1 MIEAILFDFD
11 GVIRQWDESDL
22 WTFETE
28 ANIERGTVFAVAFS
42 KELHAPL
49 TRGELTWVQWKD
61 ETERILVESHG
72 VFIRPIVNRFFAFEG
87 RIDLEMVKLIKQLP
101 KNLRLGILTNNHD
114 RFEEYLQRV
123 GVAELFDAVINT
135 HRIGVAKPEKL
146 AYEKAVSR
154 LSVEPENCLFVDDVE
169 GNVDGGEAAG
179 LKCHHFQNQTGLVE
193 FLKKFDIQLISDRK

>member
-49 TRGELTWVQWKD
+49 TRGELTWAQWKD

-72 VFIRPIVNRFFAFEG
+72 AFIRPIVKRFFAFEG

-123 GVAELFDAVINT
+123 GVA
-135 HRIGVAKPEKL
+135 
-146 AYEKAVSR
+146 
-154 LSVEPENCLFVDDVE
+154 
-169 GNVDGGEAAG
+169 
-179 LKCHHFQNQTGLVE
+179 
-193 FLKKFDIQLISDRK
+193 

>member
-49 TRGELTWVQWKD
+49 TRGELTWAQWKD
-61 ETERILVESHG
+61 ETERILVASHG
-72 VFIRPIVNRFFAFEG
+72 AFIRPIVKRFFAFEG
-87 RIDLEMVKLIKQLP
+87 RIDLDMVKLIKQLP

-135 HRIGVAKPEKL
+135 HRIGVAKPDKL
-146 AYEKAVSR
+146 AYQKAVSH
-154 LSVEPENCLFVDDVE
+154 LSVEPENCLFIDDVE

-193 FLKKFDIQLISDRK
+193 FLKKFDIQLISDSK

>member
-49 TRGELTWVQWKD
+49 TRGELTWAQWKD

-72 VFIRPIVNRFFAFEG
+72 AFIRPIVRRFFAFEG
-87 RIDLEMVKLIKQLP
+87 RIDLNMVKLIKQLP

-146 AYEKAVSR
+146 AYQKAVSH
-154 LSVEPENCLFVDDVE
+154 LSVEPQNCLFIDDVE

-193 FLKKFDIQLISDRK
+193 FLKKFDIQLISDSK

>member
-49 TRGELTWVQWKD
+49 TRGELTWAQWKD

-72 VFIRPIVNRFFAFEG
+72 AFIRPIVKRFFAFEG
-87 RIDLEMVKLIKQLP
+87 RIDLDMVKLIKQLP

-135 HRIGVAKPEKL
+135 HRIGVAKPDKL
-146 AYEKAVSR
+146 AYQKAVSH
-154 LSVEPENCLFVDDVE
+154 LSVEPENCLFTDDVE

-193 FLKKFDIQLISDRK
+193 FLKKFDIQLISDSK

>member
-42 KELHAPL
+42 KELHVPL
-49 TRGELTWVQWKD
+49 TRGELTWAQWKD

-72 VFIRPIVNRFFAFEG
+72 AFIRPIVRRFFAFEG
-87 RIDLEMVKLIKQLP
+87 RIDLDMVKLIKQLP

-146 AYEKAVSR
+146 AYQKAVSH
-154 LSVEPENCLFVDDVE
+154 LSVEPQNCLFIDDVE

-193 FLKKFDIQLISDRK
+193 FLKKFDIQLISDSK

>member
-49 TRGELTWVQWKD
+49 TRGELTWAQWKD

-72 VFIRPIVNRFFAFEG
+72 AFIRPIVKRFFAFEG
-87 RIDLEMVKLIKQLP
+87 RIDLDMVKLIKQLP

-146 AYEKAVSR
+146 AYQKAVSH

-193 FLKKFDIQLISDRK
+193 FLKKFDIQLISDSK

>member
-49 TRGELTWVQWKD
+49 TRGELTWAQWKD

-72 VFIRPIVNRFFAFEG
+72 AFIRPIVKRFFAFEG
-87 RIDLEMVKLIKQLP
+87 RIDLDMVKLIKQLP

-135 HRIGVAKPEKL
+135 HRIGVAKPDKL
-146 AYEKAVSR
+146 AYQKAVSG
-154 LSVEPENCLFVDDVE
+154 LSVEPENCLFIDDVE

-193 FLKKFDIQLISDRK
+193 FLKKFDIQLISDSK

>member
-49 TRGELTWVQWKD
+49 TRGELTWAQWKD

-72 VFIRPIVNRFFAFEG
+72 AFIRPIVRRFFAFEG
-87 RIDLEMVKLIKQLP
+87 RIDLDMVKLIKQLP

-146 AYEKAVSR
+146 AYQKAVSH
-154 LSVEPENCLFVDDVE
+154 LSVEPENCLFIDDVE

-193 FLKKFDIQLISDRK
+193 FLKKFDIQLISDSK

>member
-49 TRGELTWVQWKD
+49 TRGELTWAQWKD

-72 VFIRPIVNRFFAFEG
+72 AFIRPIVRRFFAFEG
-87 RIDLEMVKLIKQLP
+87 RIDLNMVKLIKQLP

-146 AYEKAVSR
+146 AYQKAVSH
-154 LSVEPENCLFVDDVE
+154 LSVEPENCLFIDDVE

-193 FLKKFDIQLISDRK
+193 FLKKFDIQLISDSK

>member
-49 TRGELTWVQWKD
+49 TRGELTWAQWKD
-61 ETERILVESHG
+61 ETERILVASHG
-72 VFIRPIVNRFFAFEG
+72 AFIRPIVKRFFAFEG
-87 RIDLEMVKLIKQLP
+87 RIDLDMVKLIKQLP

-123 GVAELFDAVINT
+123 GVADLFDAVINT
-135 HRIGVAKPEKL
+135 HRIGVAKPQPL
-146 AYEKAVSR
+146 AYRHAVSR
-154 LSVEPENCLFVDDVE
+154 LGVEPANCLFVDDLE
-169 GNVDGGEAAG
+169 TNVRGGAAIG
-179 LKCHHFQNQTGLVE
+179 LQCHHFQNQSGLVA
-193 FLKKFDIQLISDRK
+193 FLREFDIELISHQK

>member
-49 TRGELTWVQWKD
+49 TRGELTWAQWKD

-72 VFIRPIVNRFFAFEG
+72 AFIRPIVKRFFAFEG

-146 AYEKAVSR
+146 AYQKAVSR
-154 LSVEPENCLFVDDVE
+154 LSVEPENCLFIDDVE

-193 FLKKFDIQLISDRK
+193 FLKKFDIQLISDSK

>member
-49 TRGELTWVQWKD
+49 TRGELTWAQWKD

-72 VFIRPIVNRFFAFEG
+72 AFIRAIVKRFFAFEG
-87 RIDLEMVKLIKQLP
+87 RIDLNMVKLIKQLP

-146 AYEKAVSR
+146 AYQKAVSH
-154 LSVEPENCLFVDDVE
+154 LSVEPENCLFIDDVE

-193 FLKKFDIQLISDRK
+193 FLKKFDIQLISDSK

>member
-49 TRGELTWVQWKD
+49 TRGELTWAQWKD

-72 VFIRPIVNRFFAFEG
+72 AFIRPIVKRFFAFEG
-87 RIDLEMVKLIKQLP
+87 RIDLNMVKLIKQLP

-146 AYEKAVSR
+146 AYQKAVSR

-193 FLKKFDIQLISDRK
+193 FLKKFDIQLISDSK

>member
-49 TRGELTWVQWKD
+49 TRGELTWAQWKD

-72 VFIRPIVNRFFAFEG
+72 AFIRPIVKRFFAFEG
-87 RIDLEMVKLIKQLP
+87 RIDLDMVKLIKQLP

-146 AYEKAVSR
+146 AYQKAVSH
-154 LSVEPENCLFVDDVE
+154 LSVEPQNCLFIDDVE

-193 FLKKFDIQLISDRK
+193 FQESAFSSSKPC

>member
-49 TRGELTWVQWKD
+49 TRGELTWAQWKD
-61 ETERILVESHG
+61 ETERILVASHG
-72 VFIRPIVNRFFAFEG
+72 AFIRPIVKRFFAFEG
-87 RIDLEMVKLIKQLP
+87 RIDLDMVKLIKQLP

-135 HRIGVAKPEKL
+135 HRIGVVKPEKL
-146 AYEKAVSR
+146 AYQKAVSH
-154 LSVEPENCLFVDDVE
+154 LSVEPQNCLFVDDVE

-193 FLKKFDIQLISDRK
+193 FLKKFDIQLISDSK

>member
-49 TRGELTWVQWKD
+49 TRGELTWAQWKD

-72 VFIRPIVNRFFAFEG
+72 AFIRPIVKRFFAFKG
-87 RIDLEMVKLIKQLP
+87 RIDLNMVKLIKQLP

-146 AYEKAVSR
+146 AYQKAVSR
-154 LSVEPENCLFVDDVE
+154 LSVEPENCLFIDDVE

-193 FLKKFDIQLISDRK
+193 FLKKFDIQLISDSK

>member
-49 TRGELTWVQWKD
+49 TRGELTWAQWKD

-72 VFIRPIVNRFFAFEG
+72 AFIRPIVKRFFAFEG
-87 RIDLEMVKLIKQLP
+87 RIDLDMVKLIKQLP

-146 AYEKAVSR
+146 AYQKAVSR
-154 LSVEPENCLFVDDVE
+154 LSVEPENCLFIDDVE

-193 FLKKFDIQLISDRK
+193 FLKKFDIQLISDSK

>member
-49 TRGELTWVQWKD
+49 TRGELTWAQWKD

-72 VFIRPIVNRFFAFEG
+72 PFIRPIVKRLFAFEG
-87 RIDLEMVKLIKQLP
+87 RIDLDMVKLIKQLP
-101 KNLRLGILTNNHD
+101 KNLRLGILTNIHD

-146 AYEKAVSR
+146 AYQKAVSR

-193 FLKKFDIQLISDRK
+193 FLKKFDIQLISDSK

>member
-1 MIEAILFDFD
+1 M
-11 GVIRQWDESDL
+11 
-22 WTFETE
+22 
-28 ANIERGTVFAVAFS
+28 
-42 KELHAPL
+42 
-49 TRGELTWVQWKD
+49 
-61 ETERILVESHG
+61 ESHG
-72 VFIRPIVNRFFAFEG
+72 AFIRPIVKRFFAFEG

-146 AYEKAVSR
+146 AYQKAVSR

-193 FLKKFDIQLISDRK
+193 FLKKFDIQLISDSK

>member
-49 TRGELTWVQWKD
+49 TRGELTWAQWKD

-72 VFIRPIVNRFFAFEG
+72 AFIRPIVKRFFAFEG
-87 RIDLEMVKLIKQLP
+87 RIDLDMVKLIKQLP

-146 AYEKAVSR
+146 AYQKAVSY

-193 FLKKFDIQLISDRK
+193 FLKKFDIQLISDSK

>member
-49 TRGELTWVQWKD
+49 TRGELTWAQWKD

-72 VFIRPIVNRFFAFEG
+72 AFIRPIVKRFFAFEG
-87 RIDLEMVKLIKQLP
+87 RIDLDMVKLIKQLP

-146 AYEKAVSR
+146 AYQKAVSH
-154 LSVEPENCLFVDDVE
+154 LSVEPQNCLFIDDVE

-193 FLKKFDIQLISDRK
+193 FLKKFDIQLISDSK

>member
-49 TRGELTWVQWKD
+49 TRGELTWAQWKD

-72 VFIRPIVNRFFAFEG
+72 AFIRPIVKRFFAFEG
-87 RIDLEMVKLIKQLP
+87 RIDLDMVKLIKQLP

-135 HRIGVAKPEKL
+135 HRIGVAKPDKL
-146 AYEKAVSR
+146 AYQKAVSH
-154 LSVEPENCLFVDDVE
+154 LSVEPENCLLIDDVE

-193 FLKKFDIQLISDRK
+193 FLKKFDIQLISDSK

>member
-49 TRGELTWVQWKD
+49 TRGELTWAQWKD

-72 VFIRPIVNRFFAFEG
+72 AFIRPIVKRFFAFEG
-87 RIDLEMVKLIKQLP
+87 RIDLDMVKLIKQLP

-123 GVAELFDAVINT
+123 AVAELFDAVINT
-135 HRIGVAKPEKL
+135 HRIGGAKPEKL
-146 AYEKAVSR
+146 AYQKAVSR

-193 FLKKFDIQLISDRK
+193 FLKKFDIQLISDSK

>member
-49 TRGELTWVQWKD
+49 TRGELTWAQWKD

-72 VFIRPIVNRFFAFEG
+72 AFIRPIVKRFFAFEG
-87 RIDLEMVKLIKQLP
+87 RIDLDMVKLIKQLP

-146 AYEKAVSR
+146 AYQKAVSH
-154 LSVEPENCLFVDDVE
+154 LSVEPENCLFIDDVE

-193 FLKKFDIQLISDRK
+193 FLKKFDIQLISDSK

>member
-49 TRGELTWVQWKD
+49 TRGELTWAQWKD

-72 VFIRPIVNRFFAFEG
+72 AFIRPIVKRFFAFEG
-87 RIDLEMVKLIKQLP
+87 RIDLDMVKLIKQLP

-146 AYEKAVSR
+146 AYQKAVSH
-154 LSVEPENCLFVDDVE
+154 LYVEPQNCLFIDDVE

-193 FLKKFDIQLISDRK
+193 SEKNSKFK

>member
-49 TRGELTWVQWKD
+49 TRGELTWAQWKD

-72 VFIRPIVNRFFAFEG
+72 PFIRPIVKRFFAFEG
-87 RIDLEMVKLIKQLP
+87 RIDLDMVKLIKQLP

-146 AYEKAVSR
+146 AYQKAVSR

-193 FLKKFDIQLISDRK
+193 FLKKFDIQLISDSK

>member
-49 TRGELTWVQWKD
+49 TRGELTWAQWKD
-61 ETERILVESHG
+61 ETERILVASHG
-72 VFIRPIVNRFFAFEG
+72 AFIRPIVKRFFAFEG
-87 RIDLEMVKLIKQLP
+87 RIDLDMVKLIKQLP

-146 AYEKAVSR
+146 AYQKAVSH
-154 LSVEPENCLFVDDVE
+154 LSVEPENCLFIDDVE

-193 FLKKFDIQLISDRK
+193 FLKKFDIQLISDSK

>member
-49 TRGELTWVQWKD
+49 TRGELTWAQWKD

-72 VFIRPIVNRFFAFEG
+72 DFIRPIVKRFFAFEG
-87 RIDLEMVKLIKQLP
+87 RIDLDMVKLIKQLP

-146 AYEKAVSR
+146 AYQKAVSH
-154 LSVEPENCLFVDDVE
+154 LSVEPENCLFIDDVE

-193 FLKKFDIQLISDRK
+193 FLKKFDIQLISDSK

>member
-42 KELHAPL
+42 KELHVPL
-49 TRGELTWVQWKD
+49 TRGELTWAQWKD

-72 VFIRPIVNRFFAFEG
+72 AFIRPIVKRFFAFEG
-87 RIDLEMVKLIKQLP
+87 RIDLDMVKLIKQLP

-146 AYEKAVSR
+146 AYQKAVSH
-154 LSVEPENCLFVDDVE
+154 LSVEPQNCLFIDDVE

-193 FLKKFDIQLISDRK
+193 FLKKFDIQLISDSK

>member
-49 TRGELTWVQWKD
+49 TRGELTWAQWKD

-72 VFIRPIVNRFFAFEG
+72 AFIRPIVRRFFAFEG
-87 RIDLEMVKLIKQLP
+87 RIDLNMVKLIKQLP

-146 AYEKAVSR
+146 AYQKAVSR

-193 FLKKFDIQLISDRK
+193 FLKKFDIQLISDSK